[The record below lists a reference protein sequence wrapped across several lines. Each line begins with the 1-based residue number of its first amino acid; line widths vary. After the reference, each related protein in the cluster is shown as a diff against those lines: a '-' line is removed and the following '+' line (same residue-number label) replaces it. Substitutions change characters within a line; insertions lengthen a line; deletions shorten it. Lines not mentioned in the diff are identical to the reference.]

1 MNDSQSHG
9 SEAGAAATTPTP
21 GTELAVE
28 DEAPLAEIRI
38 LTPVSIVVPTFRE
51 RENLPHLVARV
62 DEVRRRFDLELEL
75 LLMDDDSRDGTEEW
89 VRDHAPA
96 WVRLVVREH
105 DRGLSPAVV
114 DGLAAA
120 RHPVVVVMDADL
132 SHPPEKI
139 PDMVL
144 ALQSGQ
150 QLVIGS
156 RYVPGGST
164 DDDWGFFRW
173 LNSKVA
179 TLLARPFTAA
189 KDPMA
194 GFFAMRR
201 SDFARA
207 RELNPIGYK
216 IGLELIVKC
225 GLENVGEVPI
235 HFTDRVHGESKLSLR
250 EQLNYLL
257 HLRRLY
263 LFKYATFTS
272 VVQFALVGTAGVV
285 VNLGVVTLVVA
296 LGLSPFLALAAGV
309 GASLVSNFFLNRLT
323 GFRYS
328 RARTLWTQFLGFL
341 RASAVAAVIQ
351 LAVASLLLRGQP
363 GLAPQLAAL
372 AGIAAG
378 LLVNFTVNRYFVF
391 KAKHPARRRTP

>member
-1 MNDSQSHG
+1 MNDAHV
-9 SEAGAAATTPTP
+9 AADPAAP
-21 GTELAVE
+21 EL
-28 DEAPLAEIRI
+28 DGDRPLAEIRI
-38 LTPVSIVVPTFRE
+38 LTPLSIVVPTYRE

-62 DEVRRRFDLELEL
+62 DAVRRRFHLELEL
-75 LLMDDDSRDGTEEW
+75 LLMDDDSRDGTEAW
-89 VRDHAPA
+89 VRDEAPP
-96 WVRLVVREH
+96 WVRLIVRRGN
-105 DRGLSPAVV
+105 RGLSPAVV

-120 RHPVVVVMDADL
+120 RHPVVIVMDADL

-179 TLLARPFTAA
+179 TALARPFTTA

-201 SDFARA
+201 ADFARA

-263 LFKYATFTS
+263 LFKYAAWS
-272 VVQFALVGTAGVV
+272 SAVQFALVGAAGVV
-285 VNLGVVTLVVA
+285 VNLAFVTLVLA
-296 LGLSPFLALAAGV
+296 LGAPAVLALAV
-309 GASLVSNFFLNRLT
+309 GIAASLVSNFLGYRWTDRHPGRGQRLA
-323 GFRYS
+323 G
-328 RARTLWTQFLGFL
+328 QFLGFL
-341 RASAVAAVIQ
+341 KASAVAAGIQ
-351 LAVASLLLRGQP
+351 LAVATLVLRGSP

-378 LLVNFTVNRYFVF
+378 MLVNFTVNRYFAF
-391 KAKHPARRRTP
+391 KAKHPARTRRGPS